1 MPTATRASARRASRR
16 TAVVVG
22 AGFGGLGVAM
32 RLAAAGLDVTVL
44 DRMPTPGG
52 RACRLQDQGYTWDL
66 GPSLVTMPWVFE
78 ELFALLGRD
87 FHEEVDLVELDP
99 LYRIDWPHDGT
110 RIDFRRDVR
119 AMQDEIRPLSAADA
133 ARYPDFLRAS
143 RLIHEEAVLAAGR
156 RAFEGPAPFARL
168 LPTMLRLDAA
178 RNLSGFC
185 RKFFSEDHVFQSMSF
200 HSLYI
205 GGDPFRV
212 PAVYAALAYLQV
224 ADGVWY
230 SMGGMY
236 AIVEAMVGAIEDAG
250 GTVRCNADVERIVT
264 RNGRAVGVRL
274 ADGEEIAADVVISD
288 GDPVR
293 TRSRLLGGQPDS
305 LPWRFRGS
313 RNSMSCFLLYL
324 GTDRQWPDL
333 LHHTLIVGDGYR
345 RFLDD
350 VTRRRV
356 LPQTLSLYLH
366 VPARTDAAMAPPGC
380 DSLAVLLPVPNLGSG
395 DDWAVIGDEWRDKV
409 VRYLEDEAGLD
420 GLGRS
425 IVTEHRMTP
434 RDFELRYDADEGTAF
449 STEPLLTRSAYFRQ
463 PNRDR
468 TVRGLYHVGAGAHPG
483 AGVPGVLLGAGVAA
497 GLVTRDIG
505 VVAA

>member
-1 MPTATRASARRASRR
+1 M
-16 TAVVVG
+16 VG

-32 RLAAAGLDVTVL
+32 RLAAAGLDVTVV
-44 DRMPTPGG
+44 DRGPTPGG
-52 RACRLQDQGYTWDL
+52 RACRLQDQGFTWDM

-87 FHEEVDLVELDP
+87 FHDEVDLVELDP

-110 RIDFRRDVR
+110 RIDFRRGVR
-119 AMQDEIRPLSAADA
+119 EMQDEIRPLSGSDA
-133 ARYPDFLRAS
+133 ARYPDFLEAS

-185 RKFFSEDHVFQSMSF
+185 RKFFSEEHVFQAMSF

-230 SMGGMY
+230 AMGGMY
-236 AIVEAMVGAIEDAG
+236 SIVQAMVRAIEDAG
-250 GTVRCNADVERIVT
+250 GRVRCSADVDEILA

-274 ADGEEIAADVVISD
+274 ADGEVIPADIVISD
-288 GDPVR
+288 ADPVR
-293 TRSRLLGGQPDS
+293 TRARLLRGAPDS
-305 LPWRFRGS
+305 IPWRFRGP
-313 RNSMSCFLLYL
+313 RNGMSCFLLYL
-324 GTDRQWPDL
+324 GTDRQWPEL
-333 LHHTLIVGDGYR
+333 LHHTLVVGDGYR

-350 VTRRRV
+350 VTHRRV
-356 LPQTLSLYLH
+356 LPQDLSLYLH
-366 VPARTDAAMAPPGC
+366 VPARTDASMAPPGC
-380 DSLAVLLPVPNLGSG
+380 DSLAVLLPVPNLASG
-395 DDWAVIGDEWRDKV
+395 DDWDSIGDAWRDKV
-409 VRYLEDEAGLD
+409 LRYLEEDAGLG
-420 GLGRS
+420 GLRS
-425 IVTEHRMTP
+425 SITVEHRMTP
-434 RDFELRYDADEGTAF
+434 LDFQSRYDADEGTAF

-483 AGVPGVLLGAGVAA
+483 AGVPGVLLGAEVAA
-497 GLVTRDIG
+497 GLVARDIG
-505 VVAA
+505 VLA